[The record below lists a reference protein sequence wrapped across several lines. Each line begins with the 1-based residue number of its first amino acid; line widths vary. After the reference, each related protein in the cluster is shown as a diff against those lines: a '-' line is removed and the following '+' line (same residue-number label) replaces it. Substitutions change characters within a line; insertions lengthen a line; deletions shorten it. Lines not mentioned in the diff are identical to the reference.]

1 MISAHPHQPIPTNL
15 SAKLHTTAFA
25 FRGYN
30 ETNLGRSSELL
41 AHPRYGEVVAEHL
54 QAASRTCADVTGRPI
69 DLVDR
74 VRRGEETSL
83 ETYAEAVSLIVA
95 IEQAQ
100 IALARDL
107 FRVEFEKAKLVYGY
121 SLGEI
126 SALISCGVLDM
137 DAALRIPLEL
147 TPDCVELARDVTLG
161 ILFSRRAVLPMHDVN
176 RLCLRINNEGDGAM
190 GISAY
195 LSPNSVLLMGQRDTL
210 KRYKRRIKEEVD
222 DTAHLRLHG
231 GDWPPLHTP
240 IMWERNIPNRAAVLM
255 HTMRGGFTA
264 PVPKILSLV
273 TGKLSYNDYNA
284 REIIQ
289 RWIDHPQRLWD
300 AVYETLDEGI
310 ERVVHVGPAPNII
323 PSTFKRLSDNV
334 EVQTRGRLGVRTL
347 KAIVPHPWLKRIL
360 PAQAALLRAP
370 LVEHVM
376 LEDWLLAQPA
386 T

>member
-1 MISAHPHQPIPTNL
+1 MPANL
-15 SAKLHTTAFA
+15 SAKLNTTAFA

-30 ETNLGRSSELL
+30 ETNLGRSTELL
-41 AHPRYGEVVAEHL
+41 AHPRYGDVVAEHL
-54 QAASRTCADVTGRPI
+54 KSASQTCAEVTGQPV

-83 ETYAEAVSLIVA
+83 ETYAEAISMIVA

-100 IALARDL
+100 IALARDQ
-107 FRVEFEKAKLVYGY
+107 FGVEFQQARLAYGY

-137 DAALRIPLEL
+137 DAALRVPLAL
-147 TPDCVELARDVTLG
+147 TPDCVALAHDVTLG
-161 ILFSRRAVLPMHDVN
+161 ILFSRRAVLPMHEVN
-176 RLCLRINNEGDGAM
+176 RLCLRINNEGDGVM

-195 LSPNSVLLMGQRDTL
+195 LAPNSVLLMGQGDTL
-210 KRYKRRIKEEVD
+210 RRYKRRIREEVD
-222 DTAHLRLHG
+222 DSAHLRMHG
-231 GDWPPLHTP
+231 GDWPPMHTP
-240 IMWERNIPNRAAVLM
+240 ILWERSIPNRAAVMM

-264 PVPKILSLV
+264 PTPRILSLV
-273 TGKLSYNDYNA
+273 TGKFSYNDYNG

-334 EVQTRGRLGVRTL
+334 EVQTRGPPRRAHSEGDR
-347 KAIVPHPWLKRIL
+347 P
-360 PAQAALLRAP
+360 AP
-370 LVEHVM
+370 LAET
-376 LEDWLLAQPA
+376 DSSLAGRLA
-386 T
+386 ARAAG

>member
-1 MISAHPHQPIPTNL
+1 MATNL
-15 SAKLHTTAFA
+15 SNKIGTTAFA

-30 ETNLGRSSELL
+30 ETNLGRTAELL
-41 AHPRYGEVVAEHL
+41 ADPRYGEVVAEHL
-54 QAASRTCADVTGRPI
+54 ESASRTCGDVVGRPV

-74 VRRGEETSL
+74 VRRGEETTL
-83 ETYAEAVSLIVA
+83 QTYAEAVALVVA
-95 IEQAQ
+95 VEQAQ
-100 IALARDL
+100 IAIARDQ
-107 FRVEFEKAKLVYGY
+107 FGVEFSKAKMAYGY

-126 SALISCGVLDM
+126 SALVAGGTFDM
-137 DAALRIPLEL
+137 DAALRIPLAL
-147 TPDCVELARDVTLG
+147 TPDCIALAHDVTLG
-161 ILFSRRAVLPMHDVN
+161 ILFSRKAVLPMHSVN
-176 RLCLRINNEGDGAM
+176 RLCLQINSEGLGAM

-195 LSPNSVLLMGQRDTL
+195 LAPNSVLLMGQDGTL
-210 KRYKRRIKEEVD
+210 ERFKLRMKEAVD
-222 DTAHLRLHG
+222 DSAHMRLHG

-240 IMWERNIPNRAAVLM
+240 ILWERNIPNRAAVMM

-264 PVPKILSLV
+264 PVPNVLSLV
-273 TGKLSYNDYNA
+273 TGKFSYNDYNT

-300 AVYETLDEGI
+300 AVYETLDAGV

-334 EVQTRGRLGVRTL
+334 EVQTRGRIGVRTL

-360 PAQAALLRAP
+360 PQQAALLRAP

-376 LEDWLLAQPA
+376 LEDWLLAQPG
-386 T
+386 

>member
-1 MISAHPHQPIPTNL
+1 MSANL
-15 SAKLHTTAFA
+15 SAKLTTTAFA

-30 ETNLGRSSELL
+30 ETNLGRSAELL
-41 AHPRYGEVVAEHL
+41 AHPNYGEVVAEHL
-54 QAASRTCADVTGRPI
+54 ESASRTCADVTGQTV
-69 DLVDR
+69 DVVDR

-95 IEQAQ
+95 VEQAQ
-100 IALARDL
+100 IAIARDQ
-107 FRVEFEKAKLVYGY
+107 FGVDIVKSKLAYGY

-137 DAALRIPLEL
+137 DAALRVPLEL
-147 TPDCVELARDVTLG
+147 TPDCVALAQDVTLG

-176 RLCLRINNEGDGAM
+176 RLCLKINHDGDGVM

-195 LSPNSVLLMGQRDTL
+195 LAPNSVLMMGQRDTL
-210 KRYKRRIKEEVD
+210 KRFKRRIKEEVD
-222 DTAHLRLHG
+222 ETAHLRLHG

-240 IMWERNIPNRAAVLM
+240 ILWDRNIPNRAAVLM
-255 HTMRGGFTA
+255 HTMRGGFT
-264 PVPKILSLV
+264 VPKPNILSLV
-273 TGKLSYNDYNA
+273 TGKFSYNDYNA

-310 ERVVHVGPAPNII
+310 ERVIHVGPAPNII

-334 EVQTRGRLGVRTL
+334 EVQTRGRIGVRTL

-360 PAQAALLRAP
+360 PSQAALLRAP
-370 LVEHVM
+370 LIEHVV
-376 LEDWLLAQPA
+376 LEDWLLSQPVG
-386 T
+386 

>member
-1 MISAHPHQPIPTNL
+1 MPANL
-15 SAKLHTTAFA
+15 ANKLSTTAFA

-30 ETNLGRSSELL
+30 ETNLGRSAELL
-41 AHPRYGEVVAEHL
+41 AHPKFGEVVAEHL
-54 QAASRTCADVTGRPI
+54 ESASQTCADVSGQPV
-69 DLVDR
+69 DLAAR

-83 ETYAEAVSLIVA
+83 ETYAEAVSLVVA
-95 IEQAQ
+95 VEQAQ
-100 IALARDL
+100 IAIARDH
-107 FRVEFEKAKLVYGY
+107 FGIEFEQAKMAYGY

-126 SALISCGVLDM
+126 SALVASGVFDM
-137 DAALRIPLEL
+137 DAALRIPLTL
-147 TPDCVELARDVTLG
+147 TPDCVALADDVTLG

-176 RLCLRINNEGDGAM
+176 RLCLQINHEGDGAM

-195 LSPNSVLLMGQRDTL
+195 LAPNSVLVIGQGDTL
-210 KRYKRRIKEEVD
+210 KRLKRRVKEEVD
-222 DTAHLRLHG
+222 ETAHLRFHG

-240 IMWERNIPNRAAVLM
+240 IMWERNIPNRAAMMM

-264 PVPKILSLV
+264 PTPSVLSLV
-273 TGKLSYNDYNA
+273 TGKFSYNDYNT

-300 AVYETLDEGI
+300 AVYETLDAGV
-310 ERVVHVGPAPNII
+310 ERVIHVGPAPNII

-360 PAQAALLRAP
+360 PSQAALLRAP

-376 LEDWLLAQPA
+376 LEDWLLEQPID
-386 T
+386 